1 MAIKKETNVSSTL
14 PQEQKNLGEIYSV
27 QGRYFFNDDRTILEL
42 PGLIEVQLD
51 SYQDFLTRR
60 LDKAFRESFPID
72 DFSGEKLTI
81 SYKGFQLEE
90 PKYSVMDCKRKNL
103 NYEAPMKV
111 RFEMLNKTTGEIK
124 EQDVFLGGIPM
135 MTDMGTFIVSGIER
149 VIINQIIRSTGM
161 FFTADPR
168 QFGMFAMKIIP
179 HRGSWFEVEI
189 ERKGVVN
196 VKIDKKRKIPM
207 TVLLRAW
214 GYESDAEIIEA
225 FKGQDEWIAQ
235 YIAPTL
241 EKDKTKTR
249 MEALYAI
256 YKLLRPGD
264 LGTDERVEQLF
275 NTTFYDSKRFEL
287 GEVARLKINRK
298 LSETFPEHK
307 KAVPMTDGDMDNANQ
322 FLVAQDFLYGLKYLF
337 SLIEG
342 RPGFS
347 SDDIDHLENRRVRS
361 VGELVYDK
369 VKVGLARMEKIAK
382 DRMTVITD
390 LDEATP

>member
-1 MAIKKETNVSSTL
+1 MAKQKETNVSMTE
-14 PQEQKNLGEIYSV
+14 PQDTKNLGEIYSV

-51 SYQDFLTRR
+51 SYRDFLDRR
-60 LDKAFRESFPID
+60 LDKAFQEAFPID

-81 SYKGFQLEE
+81 YYKGFQLEE
-90 PKYSVMDCKRKNL
+90 PKFSVMDCKRKNL

-111 RFEMLNKTTGEIK
+111 RFEMLNKVTGEIK
-124 EQDVFLGGIPM
+124 EQDVYLGGIPM

-161 FFTADPR
+161 FFTPDPR
-168 QFGMFAMKIIP
+168 QYGMFGMKIIP

-189 ERKGVVN
+189 ERKGVIN

-214 GYESDAEIIEA
+214 GYETDAEIIDA
-225 FKGQDEWIAQ
+225 FKGEDEWIAK
-235 YIAPTL
+235 YIAPTI

-264 LGTDERVEQLF
+264 L
-275 NTTFYDSKRFEL
+275 
-287 GEVARLKINRK
+287 
-298 LSETFPEHK
+298 
-307 KAVPMTDGDMDNANQ
+307 
-322 FLVAQDFLYGLKYLF
+322 
-337 SLIEG
+337 
-342 RPGFS
+342 
-347 SDDIDHLENRRVRS
+347 
-361 VGELVYDK
+361 
-369 VKVGLARMEKIAK
+369 
-382 DRMTVITD
+382 
-390 LDEATP
+390 